1 MPKILLGNMVL
12 RLRATLFYLGML
24 LITPIFATLAILLF
38 PINNVTR
45 SRITSGWAFCT
56 MYWLSLTCG
65 VRFKVRGLENI
76 PKTPSIVL
84 AKHQSAWETIALQTI
99 FPPQIW
105 VMKRELLLI
114 PFLGWAFIALAAIP
128 INRGSG
134 RDALR
139 QLVTHGKDRLAR
151 GLWVVIFPE
160 GTRINVGERGKYHIG
175 GAWLATH
182 TGTQVVP
189 VAHNAGYFWR
199 KNAFIKTPGTITVSI
214 GAPIQSVGLKP
225 DALNKMVEDW
235 IEAEV
240 LTLDHP
246 T

>member
-1 MPKILLGNMVL
+1 MLFLRSLL
-12 RLRATLFYLGML
+12 FFLGL
-24 LITPIFATLAILLF
+24 LIITPIFAVLVILMFPFNNITRCRMASYWAHCALF
-38 PINNVTR
+38 WLKVTCDL
-45 SRITSGWAFCT
+45 GFE
-56 MYWLSLTCG
+56 
-65 VRFKVRGLENI
+65 VRGRENI
-76 PKTPSIVL
+76 PNHPSIVL
-84 AKHQSAWETIALQTI
+84 SKHQSAWETIALQVI

-105 VMKRELLLI
+105 VMKRELLFI
-114 PFLGWAFIALAAIP
+114 PILGWAWIALSAIP
-128 INRGSG
+128 INRSAG
-134 RDALR
+134 REALKK
-139 QLVTHGKDRLAR
+139 LVKHGKDRLAK

-160 GTRINVGERGKYHIG
+160 GTRIAPGERSKYHIG

-189 VAHNAGYFWR
+189 VTHNAGYFWR

-214 GAPIQSVGLKP
+214 GEPIQSIGLKP

-235 IEAEV
+235 IEAEI